1 MASNGDRLRRNRIIL
16 ITIAF
21 GALLWLAYQARGA
34 LLPFALALA
43 LGYLLAPLI
52 DRLSRFVPRAAAIL
66 LVYLLFFGSLV
77 GLGFLVVPGVAS
89 QITQLIDEAPQY
101 GERFAGYT
109 RDVQNWYASL
119 NIPAAARTSLDN
131 ALRNSADTV
140 LKGAQTALLGTLRAL
155 SQAVGFIFGLFVIPF
170 WLFYVMLDKEAARE
184 RFYHLVPRAAR
195 TDVRRVLRIAS
206 DVLNDY
212 IRGQLLLGLVVG
224 AATTVGLFAVGQP
237 YWLLL
242 GVVNGFMELIP
253 VLGPII
259 GAVPGLI
266 VAALTGDL
274 GLFVKVLLV
283 YVLVQLL
290 ENNLLVPKIQGDS
303 VKLHPAIIILALIIG
318 GEIAGLPGVIM
329 AVPVT
334 AIVRD
339 VYLYLYRRLG
349 EGYAPRVAEAMVPSR
364 QVGDAGEAE
373 PAPDSR
379 PAAEA

>member
-1 MASNGDRLRRNRIIL
+1 VGSNGDSLRRNRIIL
-16 ITIAF
+16 IAIAV

-52 DRLSRFVPRAAAIL
+52 DRLSRVLPRAAAIL
-66 LVYLLFFGSLV
+66 LVYLLFFGALV
-77 GLGFLVVPGVAS
+77 GLGFLIVPGVAS
-89 QITQLIDEAPQY
+89 QVTQLIDEAPRY
-101 GERFAGYT
+101 GERFTGYT

-119 NIPAAARTSLDN
+119 NIPAAARTSLEN
-131 ALRNSADTV
+131 SLRNSADTV

-155 SQAVGFIFGLFVIPF
+155 TQAVGFIFGLFVIPF
-170 WLFYVMLDKEAARE
+170 WLFYVMLDKEAARG
-184 RFYHLVPRAAR
+184 RFYQLVPRAAR
-195 TDVRRVLRIAS
+195 TDVRRILRIAS

-224 AATTVGLFAVGQP
+224 AATTVGLLAVGQP

-266 VAALTGDL
+266 VAALTGDW
-274 GLFVKVLLV
+274 GLFVKVALV
-283 YVLVQLL
+283 YALVQLL

-303 VKLHPAIIILALIIG
+303 VKLHPAIIILALILG

-339 VYLYLYRRLG
+339 VYLYLYRRLA
-349 EGYAPRVAEAMVPSR
+349 EGYAPREAEAMVPSR
-364 QVGDAGEAE
+364 QVGDAAGADQ
-373 PAPDSR
+373 AADSP